1 MFQNGSLSPNM
12 PNYDYHCKECGH
24 QFTEMVPIADRDKP
38 TFDEC
43 PSCHK
48 IGAVFR
54 GVTAVQLNY
63 SGFKDMYNRAGNGW
77 KEVQQRIKKGSAR
90 KNSIRTK

>member
-1 MFQNGSLSPNM
+1 MTL
-12 PNYDYHCKECGH
+12 
-24 QFTEMVPIADRDKP
+24 IADRDKP
-38 TFDEC
+38 TIGEC

-48 IGAVFR
+48 VGAVFR
-54 GVTAVQLNY
+54 GVTAVQLSY

-77 KEVQQRIKKGSAR
+77 KEMQQKIKRGSSR

>member
-1 MFQNGSLSPNM
+1 M

-24 QFTEMVPIADRDKP
+24 EFTEMVCIDDRDRP
-38 TFDEC
+38 TLDEC

-48 IGAVFR
+48 VGAVLR
-54 GVTAVQLNY
+54 GITAVQLSY
-63 SGFKDMYNRAGNGW
+63 SGFKDMYHRAGNGW
-77 KEVQQRIKKGSAR
+77 KEMQQKIKSGSGR

>member
-1 MFQNGSLSPNM
+1 MFPTGSLLHNM

-24 QFTEMVPIADRDKP
+24 EFTQMVPIADRDKP
-38 TFDEC
+38 LNEEC

-48 IGAVFR
+48 VGGVLR
-54 GVTAVQLNY
+54 GITAVQLNY
-63 SGFKDMYNRAGNGW
+63 SGVKDMYSRAGNGW
-77 KEVQQRIKKGSAR
+77 KEMQQRIKRGSGR

>member
-38 TFDEC
+38 TIDEC

-77 KEVQQRIKKGSAR
+77 KEVQQRINKGSAR

>member
-1 MFQNGSLSPNM
+1 M
-12 PNYDYHCKECGH
+12 PNYDYRCKECH
-24 QFTEMVPIADRDKP
+24 HEFTQMTLIADRDKP
-38 TFDEC
+38 TIGEC

-48 IGAVFR
+48 VGAVFR
-54 GVTAVQLNY
+54 GVTAVQLSY

-77 KEVQQRIKKGSAR
+77 KEMQQKIKRGSSR